1 MTITEI
7 AAPVDLYP
15 AGTNREDERSSA
27 VATADAV
34 EALTPDSFAAW
45 SLRLKEASAARDLA
59 RDGFAATVRDA
70 VAAGIPQG
78 QIAKILDIKA
88 RSYIYQLAEGDDGV
102 DGDVPPAPI
111 QPVIFMR
118 GARVDNS
125 VWTSLQKQLWLRR
138 WPTTTKRT
146 DACHLAR
153 GGTPVIFLDFSKRTA
168 DDLKVAGVRA
178 VYRNDDLTLELIN
191 GGTVPM
197 PRLPDGS
204 LDTAAITRLVQEVIG
219 DLPAVNE
226 RRRLAARA
234 EAAAAKN

>member
-1 MTITEI
+1 MTVTAA
-7 AAPVDLYP
+7 AAPSDLYP
-15 AGTNREDERSSA
+15 VSTAGSDERSSA
-27 VATADAV
+27 VATDAT
-34 EALTPDSFAAW
+34 EALTPDALAAW
-45 SLRLKEASAARDLA
+45 SLRLKEASVARDLA

-70 VAAGIPQG
+70 VGAGIPQG

-88 RSYIYQLAEGDDGV
+88 RSYIYQLAGADDAT
-102 DGDVPPAPI
+102 DEDVPPAPL

-125 VWTSLQKQLWLRR
+125 VWTTLQKQLWLRR

-178 VYRNDDLTLELIN
+178 VYRNEDLTLELIN

-197 PRLPDGS
+197 PRLPDAS
-204 LDTAAITRLVQEVIG
+204 LDTSAITRLVQEVIG

>member
-1 MTITEI
+1 M
-7 AAPVDLYP
+7 
-15 AGTNREDERSSA
+15 
-27 VATADAV
+27 ATDTS
-34 EALTPDSFAAW
+34 EALTPDAVAAW
-45 SLRLKEASAARDLA
+45 SLRLREASAGRDLA

-88 RSYIYQLAEGDDGV
+88 RSYIYQLADGGEGLDD
-102 DGDVPPAPI
+102 DVPPVPL

-125 VWTSLQKQLWLRR
+125 VWTTLQKQLWTRR

-146 DACHLAR
+146 EACHLAR

-178 VYRNDDLTLELIN
+178 VYRNDDLVLELIN
-191 GGTVPM
+191 GGTVKM
-197 PRLPDGS
+197 PWLPDGS
-204 LDTAAITRLVQEVIG
+204 LDTPAITRLVQEAIG
-219 DLPAVNE
+219 DLPAINE

-234 EAAAAKN
+234 ETAAKH

>member
-1 MTITEI
+1 MDTSD
-7 AAPVDLYP
+7 AP
-15 AGTNREDERSSA
+15 ES
-27 VATADAV
+27 
-34 EALTPDSFAAW
+34 LTPDALAAW

-78 QIAKILDIKA
+78 QIAKILNIKA
-88 RSYIYQLAEGDDGV
+88 RSYIYQLADGDDSV
-102 DGDVPPAPI
+102 DAVLLAPL

-125 VWTSLQKQLWLRR
+125 VWTALQKQLWTRR

-146 DACHLAR
+146 EACHLAR

-178 VYRNDDLTLELIN
+178 VYGGDDLTLELSN
-191 GGTVPM
+191 GETVKM
-197 PRLPDGS
+197 PRLPTG
-204 LDTAAITRLVQEVIG
+204 L
-219 DLPAVNE
+219 
-226 RRRLAARA
+226 
-234 EAAAAKN
+234 

>member
-1 MTITEI
+1 MTVTAT
-7 AAPVDLYP
+7 AAPANLYP
-15 AGTNREDERSSA
+15 VSTPGGDERSSA
-27 VATADAV
+27 LAADET
-34 EALTPDSFAAW
+34 EALTPDALVAW
-45 SLRLKEASAARDLA
+45 SLRLREASAARDLA

-70 VAAGIPQG
+70 VGAGLPQG

-88 RSYIYQLAEGDDGV
+88 RSYIYQLAQGDDR
-102 DGDVPPAPI
+102 DDVEVEPVPI

-125 VWTSLQKQLWLRR
+125 VWTTLQKALWLRG

-146 DACHLAR
+146 EASHLAR

-191 GGTVPM
+191 GGTVKM
-197 PRLPDGS
+197 PRQPDGA
-204 LDTAAITRLVQEVIG
+204 LDTTAIIRLVQEVVG

-234 EAAAAKN
+234 ETAAKR

>member
-1 MTITEI
+1 MTVTDLPER
-7 AAPVDLYP
+7 VDLYP
-15 AGTNREDERSSA
+15 VSTTGGEERSNTVPTDTSE
-27 VATADAV
+27 T
-34 EALTPDSFAAW
+34 LTPDAVAAW

-88 RSYIYQLAEGDDGV
+88 RSYIYQLADGGEGLDD
-102 DGDVPPAPI
+102 DVPPVPL

-125 VWTSLQKQLWLRR
+125 VWTTLQKQLWTRR

-146 DACHLAR
+146 EACHLAR

-191 GGTVPM
+191 GGTVTM

-204 LDTAAITRLVQEVIG
+204 LDTSAITRLVQEVIG
-219 DLPAVNE
+219 DLPAINE

-234 EAAAAKN
+234 ETAAKH

>member
-1 MTITEI
+1 MATDATE
-7 AAPVDLYP
+7 
-15 AGTNREDERSSA
+15 T
-27 VATADAV
+27 
-34 EALTPDSFAAW
+34 LTPDALAAW
-45 SLRLKEASAARDLA
+45 SLRLKEASVARDLA

-88 RSYIYQLAEGDDGV
+88 RSYIYQLAGADDAT
-102 DGDVPPAPI
+102 DQDVLPAPL

-125 VWTSLQKQLWLRR
+125 VWTTLQKQLWLRR

-146 DACHLAR
+146 EACHLAR

-191 GGTVPM
+191 GGTVKM

-204 LDTAAITRLVQEVIG
+204 LDVAAITRLVQEVIG

-234 EAAAAKN
+234 ETAVKR

>member
-1 MTITEI
+1 MVPTDT
-7 AAPVDLYP
+7 
-15 AGTNREDERSSA
+15 TK
-27 VATADAV
+27 T
-34 EALTPDSFAAW
+34 LTPDAVAAW
-45 SLRLKEASAARDLA
+45 SLRLTDDSAARDLA

-88 RSYIYQLAEGDDGV
+88 RSYIYQLADSGEPLD
-102 DGDVPPAPI
+102 DVPSVPL

-125 VWTSLQKQLWLRR
+125 VWTTLQKQLWTRR

-146 DACHLAR
+146 EACHLAR

-178 VYRNDDLTLELIN
+178 VYRNDDLALELIN
-191 GGTVPM
+191 GGTVKM

-204 LDTAAITRLVQEVIG
+204 LDTFAITRLVQEVIG
-219 DLPAVNE
+219 DLPAINE

-234 EAAAAKN
+234 ETAAKP